1 MSTPRRDFLGWIGAT
16 AIAGSAPAMLVGAP
30 ALHPLHASPF
40 TSMPQNG
47 WDMSWLK
54 RLRGR
59 HRVVFDAPDL
69 SEGDPILRAVVWGR
83 QYQEVFGTEL
93 RDTARVL
100 VLRHLG
106 IDFAMNDSYWARFP
120 VAQESGFLDGAG
132 KPLKVNPVRAP
143 RTEVPEP
150 YRSMTLEAFQESG
163 GIVLGCQLALTH
175 YVVPRY
181 VATGMSPEAAL
192 GEATRNLL
200 PGVIMQPSGIFAVSV
215 AQEADCT
222 YVPVS

>member
-1 MSTPRRDFLGWIGAT
+1 MTTPRRDFLGWLGASALVGT
-16 AIAGSAPAMLVGAP
+16 APAMLVGAP
-30 ALHPLHASPF
+30 APASP
-40 TSMPQNG
+40 SRIPAARE
-47 WDMSWLK
+47 WDMSWVS
-54 RLRGR
+54 RIRGR

-69 SEGDPILRAVVWGR
+69 SEGDPILRAVVWGK

-93 RDTARVL
+93 RNTARVL
-100 VLRHLG
+100 VLRHHG
-106 IDFAMNDSYWARFP
+106 IHFAMNDAYWARFP
-120 VAQESGFLDGAG
+120 VAQESGFLDATGRGLA
-132 KPLKVNPVRAP
+132 VNPVRAP

-150 YRSMTLEAFQESG
+150 FRSMTLEAFQQSG
-163 GIVLGCQLALTH
+163 GIVLACQLALTH

-181 VATGMSPEAAL
+181 VASGLTEAA
-192 GEATRNLL
+192 AAAAAARDVL